1 MRKQKPYLCSSVV
14 SYRMLRLLLLLAF
27 TAALCPAQYDV
38 LIRNGRV
45 IDGAGNPWFRGDV
58 AIRGDTIAAVGALP
72 GATAARTIDAAG
84 QVVTPGFIDIH
95 THARRG
101 ILDVPTAE
109 NYIRQGV
116 TTLIEGNDGSSPIP
130 LKPFFDQVAARGTSV
145 NFASF
150 VGQGSIRGEIIGLVN
165 RPATPEEI
173 ERMKTLARRAMEDGA
188 LGLSTGLFYV
198 PGNYTPTEEVI
209 ELAKVA
215 GELGGMYISHMRNE
229 ADGLLDSVRET
240 IAIGEKGHLPTQ
252 ITHHKAV
259 GTPNWGR
266 TVDTLKLVDEARARG
281 VDVTIDQYP
290 YTASST
296 GLAGLI
302 PQWAQEGGQKQMQQ
316 RFQDPATRAR
326 IKAGIVENIKINRG
340 GGDPKNVVLARCAFD
355 PSLDGKNLAQ
365 ITDERGQAPSAENA
379 ADTAM
384 EILSRGSCQTVYHA
398 INEADVERIMRYP
411 WTMIGSDGEVPIF
424 GKGVLHPRSYG
435 TFARVLGVYVRERKI
450 LTLEDAVRKMSSF
463 PAQRLG
469 LSDRGLLRPGMKA
482 DIVIFDPVTIAD
494 RAVFGNPHQYAVG
507 VSYVLVNGE
516 PAIDNGRV
524 TERRPGR
531 VLYGPAAKR

>member
-1 MRKQKPYLCSSVV
+1 MKFFRVVLLLCSAAT
-14 SYRMLRLLLLLAF
+14 LAS
-27 TAALCPAQYDV
+27 AQYDLV
-38 LIRNGRV
+38 IRNGRV
-45 IDGAGNPWFRGDV
+45 IDGAGNPWFRADV
-58 AIRGDTIAAVGALP
+58 AIKGDSIAAVAAMP
-72 GATAARTIDAAG
+72 GATAPRVIDAG
-84 QVVTPGFIDIH
+84 GRVVAPGFIDPH

-101 ILDVPTAE
+101 IVDVPTAE

-116 TTLIEGNDGSSPIP
+116 TTLIEGNDGSSPLP
-130 LKPFFDQVAARGTSV
+130 LREFLDKLAARGISV

-150 VGQGSIRGEIIGLVN
+150 AGQGSIRREIVGLAN
-165 RPATPEEI
+165 RRATAEEI
-173 ERMKTLARRAMEDGA
+173 DKMKTLVRRSMEEGA

-209 ELAKVA
+209 ELSKVA
-215 GELGGMYISHMRNE
+215 GEMGGIYISHMRNE

-240 IAIGEKGHLPTQ
+240 IAIGEKGHLPSQ
-252 ITHHKAV
+252 ITHHKVIGKA
-259 GTPNWGR
+259 NWGQS
-266 TVDTLKLVDEARARG
+266 VDTLKLVDEARARG

-296 GLAGLI
+296 GLTGLV
-302 PQWAQEGGQKQMQQ
+302 PQWAQEGGEQEMRK
-316 RFQDPATRAR
+316 RFDDPATRAR
-326 IKAGIVENIKINRG
+326 IKAGIANNIRDNRG
-340 GGDPKNVVLARCAFD
+340 GGDAKNVVLANCAFD
-355 PSLDGKNLAQ
+355 TSMNGKDLGELTRTAGKDP
-365 ITDERGQAPSAENA
+365 TPENA
-379 ADTAM
+379 ADTALG
-384 EILSRGSCQTVYHA
+384 ILARGSCQTVYHA
-398 INEADVERIMRYP
+398 IDEADVERIMKYP

-482 DIVIFDPVTIAD
+482 DVVIFDPATVAD
-494 RAVFGNPHQYAVG
+494 RAVFGNPHQYAAGFSHVI
-507 VSYVLVNGE
+507 VNGE
-516 PAIDNGRV
+516 LIIDDGRV

-531 VLYGPAAKR
+531 ILYGPAVKR

>member
-1 MRKQKPYLCSSVV
+1 MH
-14 SYRMLRLLLLLAF
+14 RLLLLL
-27 TAALCPAQYDV
+27 TIGLLPAQYDV

-45 IDGAGNPWFRGDV
+45 IDGAGNPWIRADV
-58 AIRGDTIAAVGALP
+58 TIRGDSIAAMGALS
-72 GATAARTIDAAG
+72 GATATRVIDAAG
-84 QVVTPGFIDIH
+84 RVVAPGFIDIH
-95 THARRG
+95 THSRRG
-101 ILDVPTAE
+101 ILDVPIAE

-116 TTLIEGNDGSSPIP
+116 TTLIEGNDGSSPLP
-130 LKPFFDQVAARGTSV
+130 LKAFLDEVAAKRTSV

-150 VGQGSIRGEIIGLVN
+150 VGQGSIRREIIGLVN
-165 RPATPEEI
+165 RKATPDEVDK
-173 ERMKTLARRAMEDGA
+173 MKQLVRRAMEEGA

-215 GELGGMYISHMRNE
+215 GRMGGIYISHMRNE

-240 IAIGEKGHLPTQ
+240 IAIGEKGGLPTQ

-259 GTPNWGR
+259 GRPNHGR
-266 TVDTLKLVDEARARG
+266 SVDTLKLVEEARARG
-281 VDVTIDQYP
+281 VDATIDQYP

-302 PQWAQEGGQKQMQQ
+302 PQWAQEGGEAEMKK
-316 RFQDPATRAR
+316 RFQDPPARAK
-326 IKAGIVENIKINRG
+326 IKAGIVRNIVENRG
-340 GGDPKNVVLARCAFD
+340 GGDPKNVVIANCGFD
-355 PSLDGKNLAQ
+355 PGLNGKSLAQ
-365 ITDERGQAPSAENA
+365 ITSERSQAPTPENA

-384 EILSRGSCQTVYHA
+384 DILMKGSCQTVYHA
-398 INEADVERIMRYP
+398 IDEADVERIMKYP

-435 TFARVLGVYVRERKI
+435 TFARVLGVYVRERQVI
-450 LTLEDAVRKMSSF
+450 TLEDAVRKMSSF

-469 LSDRGLLRPGMKA
+469 LWDRGLLRPGMKA
-482 DIVIFDPVTIAD
+482 DVVIFDPATVAD

-507 VSYVLVNGE
+507 FSHVLVNGE
-516 PAIDNGRV
+516 PIIDDGKV
-524 TERRPGR
+524 TDRRPGR
-531 VLYGPAAKR
+531 VLYGPAHK